1 MVHVGDPLP
10 VPRKITSPSQI
21 AFRPMSMNTFSTA
34 ASPYTGHR
42 FPKEI
47 ICHAIWLYDQC
58 ALSYR
63 DVEAYLAE
71 RGVIVT
77 YETVRKWCL
86 KFGQPSADQVP
97 RRQAQPGDTW
107 HLEDVLATI
116 NGKTRVLW
124 RAVDQDGHAID
135 ILVQRRRNQAAAKN
149 FFSNRLKGC
158 RYAPRSV
165 DR

>member
-10 VPRKITSPSQI
+10 VARKITSPSQR

-47 ICHAIWLYDQC
+47 ICHAIWLYDQG

-63 DVEAYLAE
+63 DVEAWLAE

-97 RRQAQPGDTW
+97 RRQTQPGDPW
-107 HLEDVLATI
+107 HLEDVLVTI
-116 NGKTRVLW
+116 NGKTHVLW

-135 ILVQRRRNQAAAKN
+135 ILVQRRRNQAAAKK
-149 FFSNRLKGC
+149 FFCTLLKGC
-158 RYAPRSV
+158 QQAPRGV
-165 DR
+165 DH